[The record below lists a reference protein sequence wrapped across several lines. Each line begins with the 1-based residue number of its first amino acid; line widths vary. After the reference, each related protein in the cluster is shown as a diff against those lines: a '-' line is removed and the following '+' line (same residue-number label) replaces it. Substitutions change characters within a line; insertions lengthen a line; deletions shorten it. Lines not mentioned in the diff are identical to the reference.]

1 MAHLVGKDQRGFL
14 KRIGGRTKY
23 GRGQTKCKSGTG
35 SKVDWVA
42 PILMGKSSRD
52 DRMIQPRRD
61 L

>member
-23 GRGQTKCKSGTG
+23 GTG